1 MKKLTALL
9 VAALFSL
16 SAAMP
21 VSAAPAE
28 DSLAMVP
35 AAKAVKSAK
44 KHRKSV
50 KHKHKGIK
58 KTKHKNLRKAKPK
71 HAKARTAMRLRR
83 H

>member
-21 VSAAPAE
+21 ASAAPAD

-35 AAKAVKSAK
+35 ASAPAPATKTVKSAK
-44 KHRKSV
+44 KHKNLRKA
-50 KHKHKGIK
+50 
-58 KTKHKNLRKAKPK
+58 KHKNVRKAKPK
-71 HAKARTAMRLRR
+71 HAKARAHKRLRR